1 MISFFHIFCQY
12 CLVFLR
18 ICPWIFFIIFC
29 QYCFLAQYEIPI
41 MYSRLMKT
49 FRAGKDEI
57 WKGEKFWNE
66 KWKHEH
72 YYLSALKFRF
82 CFKIAS
88 WFSHVLIHLVCVWRF
103 LPCSICFDTAS
114 FMSLIFLCKFLALS
128 LFFLQ
133 LLLFALFSRKNFS
146 LVFHLSN
153 FSSADFCSVP
163 FVLTQHFWC
172 FDSTFCYVLDSDFS
186 LRFLQHSVCF
196 DSARFLLVQPLSSC
210 VSAIKA
216 LLN

>member
-12 CLVFLR
+12 CFVFLR

-49 FRAGKDEI
+49 FRAGKDEN
-57 WKGEKFWNE
+57 WKAEKFRNE
-66 KWKHEH
+66 KWKHKH
-72 YYLSALKFRF
+72 YYLSALKVWFS
-82 CFKIAS
+82 FKIAS

-114 FMSLIFLCKFLALS
+114 FMSLIFLCKFLAP
-128 LFFLQ
+128 LFYLQ
-133 LLLFALFSRKNFS
+133 LLLFFAFFLVKLFFGVSF
-146 LVFHLSN
+146 VQF
-153 FSSADFCSVP
+153 FFC
-163 FVLTQHFWC
+163 
-172 FDSTFCYVLDSDFS
+172 
-186 LRFLQHSVCF
+186 RFLQCSVCF